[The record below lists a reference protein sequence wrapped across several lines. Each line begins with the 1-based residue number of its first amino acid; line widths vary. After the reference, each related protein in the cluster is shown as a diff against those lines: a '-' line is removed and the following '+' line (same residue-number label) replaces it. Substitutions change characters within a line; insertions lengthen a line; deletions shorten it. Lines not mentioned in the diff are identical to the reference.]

1 MYRTNCCG
9 RILSLTVCAVLHLTV
24 APNTSAQSSRTAEPE
39 EVKLTTK
46 DGVRLGVTYY
56 ASSMGK
62 KAVPVVMLH
71 DYKESRAVFH
81 ALAQALHS
89 PREPNQDSHAVLTV
103 DLRGHGDSTTAEDEF
118 SGRRLEIEADRLKT
132 QDFRNMVQF
141 DMEAVRK
148 FLVTKNDAGE
158 LNLNKL
164 CLIGSGL
171 GANVATSWSAVD
183 WSAEELPRIKQG
195 QDVKALLL
203 ASPGLKSHGLS
214 LIKPLRQPGVQREVS
229 VFVVYGEG
237 NLKASKDAK
246 TIHKN
251 LEKYHPRPKG
261 REFPELVIW
270 PLPTELQGTKLLTDP
285 QFNMLSRIKRFLKAR
300 LTEQD
305 YEWLRRRPSN

>member
-9 RILSLTVCAVLHLTV
+9 RILSLTVCAVLYLTI

-103 DLRGHGDSTTAEDEF
+103 DLRGHGDSTTAED
-118 SGRRLEIEADRLKT
+118 
-132 QDFRNMVQF
+132 
-141 DMEAVRK
+141 
-148 FLVTKNDAGE
+148 
-158 LNLNKL
+158 
-164 CLIGSGL
+164 
-171 GANVATSWSAVD
+171 
-183 WSAEELPRIKQG
+183 
-195 QDVKALLL
+195 VKALLL
-203 ASPGLKSHGLS
+203 ASPGLKSHGFS
-214 LIKPLRQPGVQREVS
+214 LIKPLRQPGVRREVS

-261 REFPELVIW
+261 REFPELVIL

-285 QFNMLSRIKRFLKAR
+285 QFNMLSRIKRFLEAR

-305 YEWLRRRPSN
+305 YEWLRRRPS